1 MNITSGKSGH
11 SITIAAYG
19 RLLIVMVFIAGISC
33 DRSRFFDQT
42 VDIPAQGWH
51 MDSTARLEV
60 EIDDTIQSFSF
71 FINVRNNDNYPYR
84 NLYLFLNSW
93 LPEGERAR
101 DTIELVLADRSGK
114 WHGKGFGQLKD
125 NQIKVRSNLRFPT
138 KGKYLFEI
146 EHAMRDTVLTG
157 IENIGIR
164 IEHPD
169 E

>member
-1 MNITSGKSGH
+1 
-11 SITIAAYG
+11 
-19 RLLIVMVFIAGISC
+19 
-33 DRSRFFDQT
+33 
-42 VDIPAQGWH
+42 

-84 NLYLFLNSW
+84 NLYLFLNSL
-93 LPEGERAR
+93 LPGGERAR
-101 DTIELVLADRSGK
+101 DTIELLLADRSGK
-114 WHGKGFGQLKD
+114 WLGKGFGQLKD
-125 NQIKVRSNLRFPT
+125 NQIKVRSDLRFPT
-138 KGKYLFEI
+138 KGTYLFEI

-164 IEHPD
+164 IEYMD